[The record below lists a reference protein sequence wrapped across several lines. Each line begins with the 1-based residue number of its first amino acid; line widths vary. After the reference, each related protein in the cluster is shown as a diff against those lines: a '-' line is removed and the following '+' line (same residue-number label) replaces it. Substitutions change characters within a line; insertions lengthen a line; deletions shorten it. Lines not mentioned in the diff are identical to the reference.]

1 MELVVRCPCGW
12 ETQGPEEQVVT
23 AAAAHG
29 REAHGE
35 EPTRQQIMTMAR
47 PAAGWSL

>member
-1 MELVVRCPCGW
+1 MDLVVRCPCGW
-12 ETQGPEEQVVT
+12 ETQGPEEQVVA

-47 PAAGWSL
+47 PAAGPSL